1 MIGYA
6 CSRELF
12 RNRMIGQEFGANV
25 SRGTDAFV
33 RGDND
38 LVCIAERGC
47 KLSYGGEF
55 MLEDIENQTPRR

>member
-1 MIGYA
+1 MIGK
-6 CSRELF
+6 
-12 RNRMIGQEFGANV
+12 EFGANV